1 MKVKEQTPKTTSKV
15 NLAKGQLWQIGAEF
29 IEILEVGK
37 TLTHYKHFRDK
48 KRVPISLGGIQ
59 VVQDYLR
66 NNKAK
71 LVRKTVQPKARS

>member
-1 MKVKEQTPKTTSKV
+1 MKLKEQTPKTNKV
-15 NLAKGQLWQIGAEF
+15 SLAKGQLWQIGAEF

-59 VVQDYLR
+59 VVQDYLK
-66 NNKAK
+66 NHKAK
-71 LVRKTVQPKARS
+71 LVRKTVQPKPRT

>member
-1 MKVKEQTPKTTSKV
+1 MKAKAAPAPKV
-15 NLAKGQLWQIGAEF
+15 ALAKGQLWQIGTEY

-59 VVQDYLR
+59 VVSDYLK

-71 LVRKTVQPKARS
+71 LVRKTLQPKVKAA